1 MSTSSTRLSDTNES
15 GNRPDSANTNAAHAT
30 PQTIGTRNLS
40 ATNSAPVSRPS
51 SPPETIIW
59 SACARTAAN
68 CRPPTRRRRFGTNGS
83 NRRMTSGSRRSVLRP
98 SASVTY
104 VISRATEAAYAAKPA
119 AHSAQHAIMPVS
131 TTFMPFFLGEDF
143 TKMPLACEAHI

>member
-1 MSTSSTRLSDTNES
+1 MHASSTRLSEMNES
-15 GNRPDSANTNAAHAT
+15 GSNPESANTNTAHAR
-30 PQTIGTRNLS
+30 PQTIGMRNLS

-59 SACARTAAN
+59 SACARAAAK
-68 CRPPTRRRRFGTNGS
+68 CRPETKRLRFGASGS
-83 NRRMTSGSRRSVLRP
+83 NRRTMSGRRRSVLRP

-119 AHSAQHAIMPVS
+119 AQSAQHAIIPVS
-131 TTFMPFFLGEDF
+131 TRFMPFFPWRRFYQNAPSL
-143 TKMPLACEAHI
+143 